1 MTDEHNEGFR
11 VLDDFVC
18 DAIPGIDAPRANRI
32 KPGGSEGFPSVRDHS
47 VDAVAA
53 NEDKD
58 GQAPPA
64 TNKTPNLRDTA

>member
-18 DAIPGIDAPRANRI
+18 DAIPSIDAPQADGI

-53 NEDKD
+53 NKGEDD
-58 GQAPPA
+58 QALPPA
-64 TNKTPNLRDTA
+64 KKTPDLRDIA